1 MEFGLYLTLFR
12 ALGWNLE
19 IVSEKDKRR
28 QNKQTNKKMQKKG
41 LTYDQFT
48 SQPTAVTNNNLMFAC
63 SRNTKRILNHYQNMH
78 SKRL

>member
-1 MEFGLYLTLFR
+1 
-12 ALGWNLE
+12 
-19 IVSEKDKRR
+19 
-28 QNKQTNKKMQKKG
+28 MQKKG

-63 SRNTKRILNHYQNMH
+63 SKNTKRILNHYQNMH